1 MASCAWAQQ
10 SPSAWWGTA
19 QYKIFVVIPLGC
31 TQFKVTLDDMIVAE
45 KIKGAEVGQVLSIS
59 DVLLVG
65 GLARTLIG
73 RPTVAGYTVK
83 LLVEEQAKAEKMM
96 NASKSWRMAT
106 RSALLSNRLHLVALA

>member
-1 MASCAWAQQ
+1 M
-10 SPSAWWGTA
+10 P
-19 QYKIFVVIPLGC
+19 VV
-31 TQFKVTLDDMIVAE
+31 KVTLDDMIVAE

-83 LLVEEQAKAEKMM
+83 LLVEEQAKAEKILVF
-96 NASKSWRMAT
+96 KKKRRKGYKRT
-106 RSALLSNRLHLVALA
+106 KGYRRSITILRVIAIEKEGEAISLVDWHDPERDMY